1 MKRKKEQI
9 KNLGMAAI
17 SLSAS
22 IGIPSIILLLSMLI
36 GIGKQFQYGYSMYI
50 AMLIFLGVIPLLLS
64 IILGI
69 ITYIKYRKNRHI
81 LPTTIKKIAL
91 LALLLPLLSAILV
104 FLDII
109 LDTFVF

>member
-1 MKRKKEQI
+1 MKQNITPNKRKRNPFFSIVDLYYKKI
-9 KNLGMAAI
+9 VLNYYYYTLVTLVNKNLMEI
-17 SLSAS
+17 VL
-22 IGIPSIILLLSMLI
+22 
-36 GIGKQFQYGYSMYI
+36 
-50 AMLIFLGVIPLLLS
+50 
-64 IILGI
+64 